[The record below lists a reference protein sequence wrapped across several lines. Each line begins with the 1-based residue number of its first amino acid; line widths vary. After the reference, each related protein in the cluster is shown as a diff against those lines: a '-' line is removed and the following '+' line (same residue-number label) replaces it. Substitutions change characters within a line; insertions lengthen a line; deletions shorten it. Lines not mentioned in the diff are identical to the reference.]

1 MFAIARLKRNSNE
14 TNKLHGHTY
23 VYIYITLVFI
33 LSNFIVH
40 LIKYPF
46 VLVKISK
53 LFVNEQHNLNYM
65 KTTMQ

>member
-14 TNKLHGHTY
+14 TNKLHGHIC
-23 VYIYITLVFI
+23 IYITLVFI

-46 VLVKISK
+46 VLVKISN